1 MTRVLFALCCLLFVG
16 CIDSTDKQSTKEQS
30 SYSVNDSSDRSLTDT
45 IPMNA
50 KKVILAYPD
59 QVISYSNNAIV
70 FADGTKIVYNDGREK
85 GFVEKLDECD
95 IEDMFSMN
103 YDTVSSIPSILTIA
117 DVVETKTFSK
127 KCMEIMK

>member
-95 IEDMFSMN
+95 IE
-103 YDTVSSIPSILTIA
+103 VSIR
-117 DVVETKTFSK
+117 
-127 KCMEIMK
+127 